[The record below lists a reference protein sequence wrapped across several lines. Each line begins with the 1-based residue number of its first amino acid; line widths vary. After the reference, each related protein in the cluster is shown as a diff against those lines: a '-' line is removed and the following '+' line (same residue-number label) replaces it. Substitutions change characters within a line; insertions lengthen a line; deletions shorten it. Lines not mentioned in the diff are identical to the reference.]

1 MSGRLVLSLLCVVL
15 CVVASGCAGGG
26 AAHDTDVGTT
36 LSPVESARAHR
47 AVALEFDEAGLSRDA
62 IRHYELARSLDPEN
76 QQGVAVRLAPLYERV
91 GDGGRAWEEY
101 ERALRLDPNNTLL
114 LSEAGWFAYRTDRLG
129 EAEGMLRRSVSIRP
143 GNREGWRRLGAV
155 LGARGKYAEAEE
167 AFEHAMGR
175 GEALAG
181 VAVSMARNG
190 EWADAALV
198 LREAIVLDPEMARY
212 TGVLEA
218 MRREAGGD
226 ARGSVRRR

>member
-1 MSGRLVLSLLCVVL
+1 MSGRRWLSLSCVAL
-15 CVVASGCAGGG
+15 FVVACGCAGGG
-26 AAHDTDVGTT
+26 GSGDSDVGTT

-47 AVALEFDEAGLSRDA
+47 AVGLEFDEGDLPRDA

-101 ERALRLDPNNTLL
+101 EKALRLDPNNTLL

-143 GNREGWRRLGAV
+143 GYREGWRRLGVV
-155 LGARGKYAEAEE
+155 LGARGKYGEAES

-175 GEALAG
+175 GEALAS
-181 VAVSMARNG
+181 VAVTMARNG
-190 EWADAALV
+190 EWADASLV
-198 LREAIVLDPEMARY
+198 LEEAIALDPETVRY

-226 ARGSVRRR
+226 ARGSGRRR